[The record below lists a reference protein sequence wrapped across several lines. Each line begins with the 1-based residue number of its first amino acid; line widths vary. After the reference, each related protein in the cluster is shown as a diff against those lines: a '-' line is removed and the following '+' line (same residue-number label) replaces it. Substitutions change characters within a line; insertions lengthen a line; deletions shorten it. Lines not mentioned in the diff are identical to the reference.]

1 MEKTEER
8 KEQGA
13 FLKICFWIVTVV
25 AVAISLFHIYT
36 AGFGTLTAMKQRSL
50 HLSAMLLIAMLAP
63 MAKQKLTKPIH
74 YIFRGIDLVIAVVGP
89 LSALYIIYIYDALID
104 RTGRLYQIDI
114 IIGIVLIV
122 SVLWSTYRKTGL
134 PLTIVALVALAYTCL
149 GQHLPGAIG
158 HKAYSA
164 ARIVTIMVYSTDG
177 ILGAPL
183 GAAATYVVLF
193 IMLTT
198 FLERTG
204 AGGFFINC
212 ALALTGRRRGGP
224 AKSAVVAS
232 AMFGSISGSAIAN
245 VVGTGTFTIPLMK
258 KTGIKSEFSAAVE
271 AVASTGGQFMPP
283 VMGSSAF
290 IMAETTGIPYID
302 IVKAAFVPAILYYLC
317 LFFVIDAYSAKN
329 GLKGLPKEDMPDIKK
344 EFKLNGH
351 MIIPLLLIFVFLIMG
366 FTPLKAGFYC
376 LLATFL
382 IGFIRKNTR
391 LNLSRTVEA
400 LTASI
405 RSTSGVA
412 CPCACAGI
420 IVGCM
425 MLTGLGSKL
434 SSLVLSVAHN
444 SLFLTLLL
452 TMLCAIILGMGMP
465 TVASYL
471 ILSVMVVPTLLT
483 LGVPKL
489 VAHLFVFYFG
499 ITSAITPPVALA
511 AYAGA
516 GIANANAMKT
526 GYTAFRLGITG
537 FVVPYMF
544 VYGQELVMI
553 GTPLNIILSI
563 VSAVIGVFLMA
574 CGVEGYAVKYKV
586 PALMRLPFFAA
597 ALLMMIP
604 GWQTDLIG
612 VAVGAAAFF
621 GCKLLSDRK
630 QAAAA

>member
-1 MEKTEER
+1 MEKTEEQ
-8 KEQGA
+8 KQKSV
-13 FLKICFWIVTVV
+13 FLKTCFWIVTIVS
-25 AVAISLFHIYT
+25 VAISLFHIYT

-50 HLSAMLLIAMLAP
+50 HLGVMLLIAMLAP

-74 YIFRGIDLVIAVVGP
+74 YIFRGIDLLIAVAGP
-89 LSALYIIYIYDALID
+89 LSAFYIIYIYDALID
-104 RTGRLYQIDI
+104 RNGRLYEIDI
-114 IIGIVLIV
+114 AIGIVLIV
-122 SVLWSTYRKTGL
+122 SVLWATYRKTGL

-232 AMFGSISGSAIAN
+232 ALFGSISGSAIAN

-290 IMAETTGIPYID
+290 IMAETTGIPYIES
-302 IVKAAFVPAILYYLC
+302 VKAAFVPAVLYYLC

-366 FTPLKAGFYC
+366 FTPLKAGFFC
-376 LLATFL
+376 LLATFG
-382 IGFIRKNTR
+382 IGFLRKNTR
-391 LNLSRTVEA
+391 LNVSQTVEA
-400 LTASI
+400 FAASI

-420 IVGCM
+420 IVGSM

-434 SSLVLSVAHN
+434 SSLVLGIAGGN
-444 SLFLTLLL
+444 LFLTLLL

-471 ILSVMVVPTLLT
+471 ILSVMVVPTLLQ

-553 GTPLNIILSI
+553 GTPLNIVLSI

-574 CGVEGYAVKYKV
+574 CGVEGYAVRFKV
-586 PALMRLPFFAA
+586 PALMRLPFLAA
-597 ALLMMIP
+597 ALMMMVP
-604 GWQTDLIG
+604 GWKTDLIG
-612 VAVGAAAFF
+612 IAVGAAAFI
-621 GCKLLSDRK
+621 GCKLLSERK
-630 QAAAA
+630 QAAAV